1 VIDGLQ
7 PCAVMHFTQHKMLQ
21 SVFYESSCV
30 HMDLLTSDLSIS
42 LFKFGTAG
50 NGNYEDIEQQ
60 G

>member
-1 VIDGLQ
+1 
-7 PCAVMHFTQHKMLQ
+7 MHFTQHKMLQ